1 MQLLIGRGAVYLASM
16 FIRRKAEKDGT
27 FDSPK
32 KPVFGVTFDDVSE
45 TYHLLHQ
52 INMACKWREG
62 ERAGAVVGGWVGGQ
76 EGQTTRNCLL
86 SFLSAASHSSQLL
99 GMGCFLGLN
108 ALNFAEA
115 DRPFN
120 RLSDQQVAEM
130 YFAMSLQCHYSMPYV
145 SSLPMV
151 SLQCHYSMPYVSSL
165 AMVSLAHFRPGLDT
179 RLIFESVFGH

>member
-1 MQLLIGRGAVYLASM
+1 M
-16 FIRRKAEKDGT
+16 
-27 FDSPK
+27 
-32 KPVFGVTFDDVSE
+32 
-45 TYHLLHQ
+45 
-52 INMACKWREG
+52 
-62 ERAGAVVGGWVGGQ
+62 GGQ

-86 SFLSAASHSSQLL
+86 FFLSAASHSSQLL

-165 AMVSLAHFRPGLDT
+165 PMVSLQCHYSMPYVSSLPMVSLQCHYSMPYVSSLPGKPCSFQTRFGHEAYIRVSFRP
-179 RLIFESVFGH
+179 LIHN